1 MVATRIIIARALE
14 RSRHAV
20 LMKRDVDQL
29 TARTFDL
36 LVVGGGIY
44 GLIVAYDAA
53 QRGLSVALI
62 ERADFG
68 AATSFNHHR
77 TLHGG
82 LRYLQ
87 SLDVVRA
94 RESVRERRTFA
105 RIAPSAVRP
114 IPFVLPLDSS
124 LARGPLAMRMG
135 FLLDRAVARDR
146 NAGVPATHRLPAG
159 QVLDPREATARFPA
173 LQGLSMTAA
182 AVWHDYVT
190 TEADRLTLSWGLAA
204 VAHGATLANYV
215 EGIALRL
222 DGARAAGVAAIDR
235 PSGRRLDI
243 DARVVVN
250 ATGAAID
257 RLLAT
262 LSPPKT
268 TNLPQLKAMNVV
280 TSIEAPPYAIGARS
294 SSGRNLFM
302 VPWRNR
308 ALFGTWESSRP
319 CQPEDLSVH
328 EVELSAFITELQ
340 RAFPSF
346 GLTRNSVTLV
356 HRGVVPAVIQPG
368 GRVALEGRDQVHDH
382 AARGI
387 EGIVS
392 VAGTKY
398 TTARAVA
405 ERVTDLVMAKLG
417 RPPVRSRTSTGLL
430 PILEL
435 TGDALLAHAAAHE
448 MVVTLEDAV
457 VRRTPLGALGRPGDE
472 ALGHAADVVG
482 KALGWSE
489 AKQTAEQQAVRRFY
503 EDAAAT

>member
-1 MVATRIIIARALE
+1 
-14 RSRHAV
+14 
-20 LMKRDVDQL
+20 MKRDVDQL

-44 GLIVAYDAA
+44 GLIVACDAA

-62 ERADFG
+62 ERGDFG
-68 AATSFNHHR
+68 AGTSFNHHR

-87 SLDVVRA
+87 TLDVVRA
-94 RESVRERRTFA
+94 RESVLERRTFA

-114 IPFVLPLDSS
+114 VPFVLPLDAS
-124 LARGPLAMRMG
+124 LARGPLAMRLG
-135 FLLDRAVARDR
+135 FLLDRMVARDR
-146 NAGVPATHRLPAG
+146 NAGVPASHRLPAG
-159 QVLDPREATARFPA
+159 QVLSPGEAIARFPA
-173 LQGLSMTAA
+173 LRGLSMTAA

-204 VAHGATLANYV
+204 AAHGATLTNYV
-215 EGIALRL
+215 EGTALRL
-222 DGARAAGVAAIDR
+222 DGTRAVGVAAIDR

-243 DARVVVN
+243 GARVVVN

-262 LSPPKT
+262 LPPPGAT
-268 TNLPQLKAMNVV
+268 SLPLLKAMNIV
-280 TSIEAPPYAIGARS
+280 TAIEPPPYAIGARS
-294 SSGRNLFM
+294 PSGRNLFM

-328 EVELSAFITELQ
+328 DTELSSFIAEIQ
-340 RAFPSF
+340 QAFPWF
-346 GLTRNSVTLV
+346 GLTRDSVTLV
-356 HRGVVPAVIQPG
+356 HRGVVPAVVKPG
-368 GRVALEGRDQVHDH
+368 GGVALEGRDQVHDH

-387 EGIVS
+387 EGLVS

-405 ERVTDLVMAKLG
+405 ERVTDVVMAKLG
-417 RPPVRSRTSTGLL
+417 RPPMPARTAIDPL
-430 PILEL
+430 PLPEL

-457 VRRTPLGALGRPGDE
+457 VRRTPLGALGFPGDQ
-472 ALGHAADVVG
+472 ALAHAADVVG
-482 KALGWSE
+482 NVLGWDE
-489 AKQTAEQQAVRRFY
+489 AKQAAEQQAVRRFY
-503 EDAAAT
+503 EDTRAT